1 MTKAIIIGG
10 GPAGL
15 AAALQLCR
23 QNKFTCAV
31 YELRSC
37 PSSLGG
43 AIGVPC
49 NGSRLL
55 ARLGVYESLLARGAV
70 TNHVT
75 MHSSQGATLGS
86 VDITS
91 WSESKTGYPYLR
103 VKRKYLIEQLLEET
117 EKEFGIDIH
126 WGKKVASISQD
137 DFSVQVTFVDGTRD
151 TGDVLLGCDGIHSD
165 VRTMYVDPLTQPEYS
180 GLSSIFSILTNPRF
194 TDSTPIRDL
203 NATLTGDGL
212 FAVVPSEAA
221 ANEVYWFFTEEVPM
235 PETDDDRNGWEERRK
250 LTMEHFKTKL
260 VHGPLKDVEGD
271 WGTFLKKLVID
282 SDSVK
287 FYPIYKLPLRG
298 TWFKGRCLLLGDAA
312 HAMQPHA
319 GQGLA
324 MALED
329 VFLLSRL
336 FQSLP
341 VTSAQKSTRQ
351 IFTRFD
357 ELRRP
362 RVEMFYKAAA
372 EGGERRKRMP
382 SWKLTMFEK
391 VCLHGLWAFNMLG
404 LNRMGMSGS
413 QGILIYDVESVSLW
427 HHGR

>member
-1 MTKAIIIGG
+1 MKHAHIRSQNVELTTPTAPQAVIIGG

-37 PSSLGG
+37 PSSLSG

-55 ARLGVYESLLARGAV
+55 ARLGVYESLLTRGAV

-91 WSESKTGYPYLR
+91 WSESKTRYLYLR

-165 VRTMYVDPLTQPEYS
+165 VRT
-180 GLSSIFSILTNPRF
+180 I
-194 TDSTPIRDL
+194 TPIRDL

-212 FAVVPSEAA
+212 FAVAPSEEA

-235 PETDDDRNGWEERRK
+235 PETDDDRDGWEERRK

-287 FYPIYKLPLRG
+287 CYPIYKLPLGG

-413 QGILIYDVESVSLW
+413 QGNLIYDVESVSLW